1 MTKRNDIK
9 SVGIIIAQIKDKVEN
24 FPSWKDLSSDA
35 EYEDVVNTL
44 LAEVKQLLAAHLKEY
59 KALAKQKDKTSRYEE
74 VEHLLSQ
81 LEVIEKQIEELVP
94 EVLKIHHSL
103 FWCGLYGDNHR

>member
-9 SVGIIIAQIKDKVEN
+9 SVGIIIVQIKDKVEN

-81 LEVIEKQIEELVP
+81 LEVIEKQIEELIP
-94 EVLKIHHSL
+94 EVLKIHYSL